1 MDGTLTPAVTA
12 PGGFFATAM
21 VFTAAHGGMLALLF
35 LMVVKI
41 APDAGDLHR
50 AVMALLA
57 FQGLAF
63 GVDLW
68 TLEQWPA
75 RRVNERADH
84 LLGRVVLVHLSI
96 IAGMLL
102 AAWLERPSAFFGFF
116 VGCKVLSDLTQFL
129 PRVATGPGTA
139 PPRWL
144 STVMRRLPSKDGR
157 TFEEHWARTQGTA
170 RRLRI
175 QCRQRRRETRRHR
188 AAQRQSSRRQG
199 RGARSAAERGPVR
212 GHGAD
217 GRQTNL
223 GADVLQDSA
232 GCDHRAIERQMCV
245 VEVQDPALEHGVARV
260 GLAKGRCAV
269 DVERAGMTGRELPEH
284 LIDVVGRGVL
294 DWNLRN
300 SSQPCGT

>member
-1 MDGTLTPAVTA
+1 MLRRVTKLAEMVGVNAVPVVGVFAGDWSAATALSVYWVENLVATVLVSARLYLHRRWNPPPVMDGTLTPAVTA

-21 VFTAAHGGMLALLF
+21 VFTVAHGGMLALLF
-35 LMVVKI
+35 LLVVKI
-41 APDAGDLHR
+41 APDAGDLQR
-50 AVMALLA
+50 AVMALLV

-157 TFEEHWARTQGTA
+157 TFEEHWARTQGDGA
-170 RRLRI
+170 PSPDPAPSAPP
-175 QCRQRRRETRRHR
+175 RRR
-188 AAQRQSSRRQG
+188 
-199 RGARSAAERGPVR
+199 
-212 GHGAD
+212 
-217 GRQTNL
+217 
-223 GADVLQDSA
+223 A
-232 GCDHRAIERQMCV
+232 GTAPR
-245 VEVQDPALEHGVARV
+245 
-260 GLAKGRCAV
+260 
-269 DVERAGMTGRELPEH
+269 
-284 LIDVVGRGVL
+284 
-294 DWNLRN
+294 
-300 SSQPCGT
+300 